1 MGRLIHPQPHTD
13 QPILSPPW
21 AAPLGILG
29 TPIGGSA
36 REGLRS
42 GSQSVTT
49 VLTWASAQAV
59 GEPGG
64 WMASLAPGS
73 LFVFSLLF
81 AFMRAIGHTGG
92 VATVDLLLHP
102 VRLRLVQAFLG
113 GRELTTAQ
121 LAAELA
127 DVSAV
132 QLYRHVSL
140 LLDAGVLHV
149 VGERRVRGAVE
160 RTFALRL
167 ERTRIEPDDLA
178 RLSRDEHLQA
188 FATFSAGLL
197 AAYERYLN
205 SGEPDLV
212 RDGVSYSMN
221 ALWLSDQEYAD
232 LLADVARIIVPRAAF
247 RPGPGRRRRL
257 AASAFIPVPEQTEG
271 DADDDGDRDR

>member
-1 MGRLIHPQPHTD
+1 MGD
-13 QPILSPPW
+13 
-21 AAPLGILG
+21 
-29 TPIGGSA
+29 
-36 REGLRS
+36 
-42 GSQSVTT
+42 
-49 VLTWASAQAV
+49 
-59 GEPGG
+59 
-64 WMASLAPGS
+64 
-73 LFVFSLLF
+73 
-81 AFMRAIGHTGG
+81 TGC

-127 DVSAV
+127 DVSAA
-132 QLYRHVSL
+132 QLYRHISL
-140 LLDAGVLHV
+140 LLDAEVLNV

-160 RTFALRL
+160 RTLALRL

-232 LLADVARIIVPRAAF
+232 LLADVARIIAPRAEF

-257 AASAFIPVPEQTEG
+257 VASAFIPVPEQTEG
-271 DADDDGDRDR
+271 DIDDYGDRDR

>member
-1 MGRLIHPQPHTD
+1 M
-13 QPILSPPW
+13 
-21 AAPLGILG
+21 
-29 TPIGGSA
+29 
-36 REGLRS
+36 
-42 GSQSVTT
+42 
-49 VLTWASAQAV
+49 
-59 GEPGG
+59 
-64 WMASLAPGS
+64 
-73 LFVFSLLF
+73 
-81 AFMRAIGHTGG
+81 
-92 VATVDLLLHP
+92 ATVDLLLHP

-113 GRELTTAQ
+113 GRELTIAQ
-121 LAAELA
+121 LAAELV
-127 DVSAV
+127 DVSAA
-132 QLYRHVSL
+132 QLYRHISL
-140 LLDAGVLHV
+140 LLDADVLNV

-160 RTFALRL
+160 RTLALRL

-188 FATFSAGLL
+188 FATFAAGLL

-232 LLADVARIIVPRAAF
+232 LLADVARIIAPRAEF

-271 DADDDGDRDR
+271 DVDDHRDRDR

>member
-1 MGRLIHPQPHTD
+1 
-13 QPILSPPW
+13 
-21 AAPLGILG
+21 
-29 TPIGGSA
+29 
-36 REGLRS
+36 
-42 GSQSVTT
+42 
-49 VLTWASAQAV
+49 
-59 GEPGG
+59 
-64 WMASLAPGS
+64 
-73 LFVFSLLF
+73 
-81 AFMRAIGHTGG
+81 

-127 DVSAV
+127 DVSAA
-132 QLYRHVSL
+132 QLYRHISL
-140 LLDAGVLHV
+140 LLDAEVLTV

-178 RLSRDEHLQA
+178 RLTRDEHLQA

-221 ALWLSDQEYAD
+221 ALWLSGQEYAD
-232 LLADVARIIVPRAAF
+232 LLADVARIIAPRAEF

-257 AASAFIPVPEQTEG
+257 AASAFIPMPEQTEG
-271 DADDDGDRDR
+271 DVDDHRDRDR